1 VADMAGWK
9 LEKYRPFIRLLAR
22 GLLRDWPQLRA
33 KINQSDLAQEVLLKA
48 LKGLDK
54 FRGTTE
60 AELLSWMRVILA
72 NEFQNVCRRLVFNQ
86 GRNAALERSID
97 ESLTRSSV
105 RLGAFLEAS
114 QATPAETAQTR
125 EALFDLTAA
134 LETLSTDEYEML
146 IAHEIEGESYRK
158 IAERLGVAPTT
169 VLNHVTRA
177 IQKLRVRLA
186 GHASEANHEC

>member
-1 VADMAGWK
+1 MADATVWK

-33 KINQSDLAQEVLLKA
+33 KVNQSDLAQEVLLKA
-48 LKGLDK
+48 FQGLAQ

-60 AELLSWMRVILA
+60 AELLGWLRVILA
-72 NEFQNVCRRLVFNQ
+72 HEFQNVCRRLVFNQ
-86 GRNAALERSID
+86 GRDPALERSIE

-114 QATPAETAQTR
+114 QTPPAEAAQTR
-125 EALFDLTAA
+125 EALFDLAAA
-134 LETLSTDEYEML
+134 LETLPPDEYEML

-158 IAERLGVAPTT
+158 IAERLGVAPAT
-169 VLNHVTRA
+169 VLNRVTEA
-177 IQKLRVRLA
+177 IKKLRVRLA
-186 GHASEANHEC
+186 GHDSEANHER